1 MRWRAER
8 QRLPRLTRKQN
19 RGRVFRCRR
28 PSLCV
33 WTGANTAHRACE
45 GTGHHRPPLDGERR
59 RAQDSTASAPH
70 QSRFAGRI
78 WPIRCAARCVSRLR
92 RRIGEK
98 SVRKDC
104 HADHH
109 QFRNH
114 VSVQNNSIA
123 ALGITCVTDCSTTKS
138 VSSISQR
145 CPSTAAS
152 LASTSCSLYRQHEKE
167 KNAVNSKTTETC
179 VPCCLHAPP
188 TPFLSPMPLCMCS
201 CSLAAVDTAGGK
213 PHCRSRDEQTH
224 QPSLLHLQTQ
234 RCGQY

>member
-1 MRWRAER
+1 MAIPSELPCLLEMRWRAER

-33 WTGANTAHRACE
+33 WTGANTAHRASE
-45 GTGHHRPPLDGERR
+45 GTGHHRPPLDCERR
-59 RAQDSTASAPH
+59 RVQDSTASAPH
-70 QSRFAGRI
+70 QSRPAGRI

-98 SVRKDC
+98 SVGKDC

-114 VSVQNNSIA
+114 VSVQNNSIV

-152 LASTSCSLYRQHEKE
+152 LASASCSLYRQHENKLPRTA
-167 KNAVNSKTTETC
+167 KQQKHAYRAACMRLPLPSFRPCLLAC
-179 VPCCLHAPP
+179 VR
-188 TPFLSPMPLCMCS
+188 
-201 CSLAAVDTAGGK
+201 AA
-213 PHCRSRDEQTH
+213 
-224 QPSLLHLQTQ
+224 
-234 RCGQY
+234 